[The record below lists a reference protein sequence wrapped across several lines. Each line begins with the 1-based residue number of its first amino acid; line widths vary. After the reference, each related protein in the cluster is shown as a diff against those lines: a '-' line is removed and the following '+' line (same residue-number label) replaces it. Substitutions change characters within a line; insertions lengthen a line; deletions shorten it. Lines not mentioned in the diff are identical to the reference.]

1 MKSSKKQLLFW
12 TVHCIPLNF
21 SFVVAGSQNSKLY
34 DHILAKN

>member
-12 TVHCIPLNF
+12 SVQCIPLNL

-34 DHILAKN
+34 DHILAET